1 MAKWGRLPATRGQI
15 LGALALLCALP
26 LALASGTWVRASVQA
41 PNEITRLSVSG
52 LTIAPIMWAVALV
65 AGAALAAA
73 ALAGRIMGRIA
84 GIAAFAL
91 CALVAVQ
98 ALVTIHNPAG
108 RVLEQMRQASGVT
121 TVGGHAQV
129 TVFTWGALVVGIIC
143 AGCAVVLIQ
152 KSGQEANGGRR
163 FIRRASGV
171 GSPGTNAARGSLG
184 QAARRREQA
193 MDDWDDLSRGID
205 PSQ

>member
-1 MAKWGRLPATRGQI
+1 MVKWGRLPTTRGQI

-26 LALASGTWVRASVQA
+26 LALANGTWVRASVQA

-65 AGAALAAA
+65 VGAALAAA

-98 ALVTIHNPAG
+98 ALLTIHNPAG

-152 KSGQEANGGRR
+152 KSGQGANGGRR
-163 FIRRASGV
+163 FIRRAFDA
-171 GSPGTNAARGSLG
+171 GSPGTNEASGSIG